1 MACNEAWVHLHGDVF
16 ITIVVS
22 AKTICHITFKTLPL
36 VPMLQVLNNFKM
48 YQMTLNLYKGQILF
62 WKRSWYVDFLYC
74 GIDLLIQT
82 VLSVKTNDV
91 HINAFLFFLTY
102 FCQIDLETNYLN
114 DYLVDL
120 RTLGLETKFH

>member
-1 MACNEAWVHLHGDVF
+1 MSYNLLDASTCAHASGIEQFQN
-16 ITIVVS
+16 VS
-22 AKTICHITFKTLPL
+22 NDLEL
-36 VPMLQVLNNFKM
+36 VQRPNS
-48 YQMTLNLYKGQILF
+48 F

>member
-1 MACNEAWVHLHGDVF
+1 MVCRFF
-16 ITIVVS
+16 ILWYRS
-22 AKTICHITFKTLPL
+22 ADS
-36 VPMLQVLNNFKM
+36 N
-48 YQMTLNLYKGQILF
+48 
-62 WKRSWYVDFLYC
+62 
-74 GIDLLIQT
+74 GI
-82 VLSVKTNDV
+82 KCETNDV